1 MYKPRLK
8 EKFEEEIIPEMMKE
22 FLYKNRMQVPKLKK
36 IIVNIGV
43 GSAVQNPN
51 DIEVAINSLKA
62 ITGQMPIITK
72 AKKSIASFKLRVGM
86 KIGCKVTLR
95 GNRMYEFLDRLLSI
109 ALPRTR
115 DFRGIS
121 PKSMDRKGNLT
132 IGVDEQLIFPEV
144 DPDKIRKTMGM
155 DVTIVTTTNNNDE
168 GFSLLKSF
176 GVPFREK

>member
-8 EKFEEEIIPEMMKE
+8 KKFEEEIIPEMMKE
-22 FLYKNRMQVPKLKK
+22 FLYKNRMQVPKFNK

-72 AKKSIASFKLRVGM
+72 AKKSIAGFKLRAGM

-121 PKSMDRKGNLT
+121 PKSMDGKGNLT

-155 DVTIVTTTNNNDE
+155 DVTIVTTTSNNDE

>member
-8 EKFEEEIIPEMMKE
+8 KKFEEEIIPEMMKE
-22 FLYKNRMQVPKLKK
+22 FLYKNRMQVPKFNK

-72 AKKSIASFKLRVGM
+72 ARKSIAGFKLRAGM

-121 PKSMDRKGNLT
+121 PKSMDGKGNLT

>member
-8 EKFEEEIIPEMMKE
+8 KKFEEEIIPEMMKE
-22 FLYKNRMQVPKLKK
+22 FLYKNRMQVPKFNK

-51 DIEVAINSLKA
+51 DIEVAVNSLKA

-72 AKKSIASFKLRVGM
+72 AKKSIAGFKLRAGM

-121 PKSMDRKGNLT
+121 PKSMDGKGNLT

-168 GFSLLKSF
+168 GFSLFKSF
-176 GVPFREK
+176 GVPFKEK

>member
-8 EKFEEEIIPEMMKE
+8 KKFEEEIIPEMMKE
-22 FLYKNRMQVPKLKK
+22 FLYKNRMQVPKFNK

-72 AKKSIASFKLRVGM
+72 AKKSIAGFKLRAGM

-121 PKSMDRKGNLT
+121 PKSMDGKGNLT

>member
-8 EKFEEEIIPEMMKE
+8 KKFEEEIIPEMMKE
-22 FLYKNRMQVPKLKK
+22 FLYKNRMQVPKFNK

-72 AKKSIASFKLRVGM
+72 AKKSIAGFKLRAGM

-121 PKSMDRKGNLT
+121 PKSMDGKG
-132 IGVDEQLIFPEV
+132 
-144 DPDKIRKTMGM
+144 
-155 DVTIVTTTNNNDE
+155 
-168 GFSLLKSF
+168 
-176 GVPFREK
+176 

>member
-8 EKFEEEIIPEMMKE
+8 KKFEEEIIPEMMKE
-22 FLYKNRMQVPKLKK
+22 FLYKNRMQVPEFNK

-72 AKKSIASFKLRVGM
+72 AKKSIAGFKLRAGM

-121 PKSMDRKGNLT
+121 PKSMDGKGNLT

>member
-8 EKFEEEIIPEMMKE
+8 KKFEEEIIPEMMKE
-22 FLYKNRMQVPKLKK
+22 FLYKNRMQVPKFNK

-72 AKKSIASFKLRVGM
+72 AKKSIAGFKLRAGM

-121 PKSMDRKGNLT
+121 PKSMDGKGNLT

-155 DVTIVTTTNNNDE
+155 DLTIVTTTNNNDE

>member
-8 EKFEEEIIPEMMKE
+8 KKFEEEIIPEMMKE
-22 FLYKNRMQVPKLKK
+22 FLYKNRMQVPKFNK

-72 AKKSIASFKLRVGM
+72 AKKSIEGFKLRAGM

-121 PKSMDRKGNLT
+121 SKSMDGKGNLT

-155 DVTIVTTTNNNDE
+155 NVTIVTTTNNNDE

>member
-22 FLYKNRMQVPKLKK
+22 FLYKNRMRVPKLKK

-72 AKKSIASFKLRVGM
+72 AKKSIAGFKLRVGM

-121 PKSMDRKGNLT
+121 PKSMDGKGNLT
-132 IGVDEQLIFPEV
+132 IGIDEQLIFPEV
-144 DPDKIRKTMGM
+144 DPDKVSKTMGM

-176 GVPFREK
+176 GVPFKEK

>member
-8 EKFEEEIIPEMMKE
+8 KKFEEEIIPEMMKE

-72 AKKSIASFKLRVGM
+72 AKKSIAGFKLRVGM

-121 PKSMDRKGNLT
+121 PKSMDGKGNLT

>member
-8 EKFEEEIIPEMMKE
+8 KKFEEEIIPEMMKE
-22 FLYKNRMQVPKLKK
+22 FLYKNRMQVPKLNK

-72 AKKSIASFKLRVGM
+72 AKKSIAGFKLRAGM

-121 PKSMDRKGNLT
+121 PKSMDGKGNLT

-168 GFSLLKSF
+168 GFPLLKSF

>member
-72 AKKSIASFKLRVGM
+72 AKKSIAGFKLRVGM

-121 PKSMDRKGNLT
+121 PKSMDGKGNLT
-132 IGVDEQLIFPEV
+132 IGIDEQLIFPEV
-144 DPDKIRKTMGM
+144 DPDKVSKTMGM

-176 GVPFREK
+176 GVPFKEK

>member
-8 EKFEEEIIPEMMKE
+8 EKFEEEIIPDMRKE

-36 IIVNIGV
+36 IVVNIGV
-43 GSAVQNPN
+43 GSAVQNPD

-72 AKKSIASFKLRVGM
+72 AKKSIAGFKLRVGM

-121 PKSMDRKGNLT
+121 PKSMDGKGNLT
-132 IGVDEQLIFPEV
+132 LGIDEQLIFPEV